1 MARFVFHHEAGR
13 FLLGPTIS
21 PRCSI
26 WSVEVYSHGHKNE
39 NVSHFQLMNIYPTKL
54 VGQAS

>member
-21 PRCSI
+21 PQCSI
-26 WSVEVYSHGHKNE
+26 SSVEVCSHGHKNE
-39 NVSHFQLMNIYPTKL
+39 TASQFQFTNIYPTKL
-54 VGQAS
+54 VGQGS